1 MVYSYFVP
9 NSSSKFLA
17 QDAEMP
23 RLSEMG
29 WAGGRGLGWDGGEQS
44 KGVVNTDFAIRYTVP
59 NSPSAKMLFS
69 ISFSPD
75 TFIPQ
80 NKGPLL
86 THTRDWDPC
95 PLSLF
100 LFKFSSFI
108 IITSLPSSLLA
119 SYCRS

>member
-59 NSPSAKMLFS
+59 NSPSAKMPFS
-69 ISFSPD
+69 ISFSQTPSFLR
-75 TFIPQ
+75 TKVLCSPTPGI
-80 NKGPLL
+80 GILV
-86 THTRDWDPC
+86 PC
-95 PLSLF
+95 LF
-100 LFKFSSFI
+100 FS
-108 IITSLPSSLLA
+108 
-119 SYCRS
+119 